1 MVGYAPRPGILDLL
15 MVMECSIKVSEED
28 DSLLDEEPLLTDEEE
43 LSDDEPDE
51 ESSEEVVES
60 ITDDSLESDDGEEDE
75 SWLQPV
81 RALMDRRMPRNRRC
95 LRMKDSFLTIIF
107 QRQRDMIA

>member
-1 MVGYAPRPGILDLL
+1 MVGYAPSPGILDLL

-28 DSLLDEEPLLTDEEE
+28 DSLLEEEPLLSDEEE
-43 LSDDEPDE
+43 LL
-51 ESSEEVVES
+51 ES
-60 ITDDSLESDDGEEDE
+60 IKDDSLEEEGTEDD
-75 SWLQPV
+75 SLLLQPV
-81 RALMDRRMPRNRRC
+81 RTLMDRMMPSNSIG